1 VTCRSRG
8 APRGRG
14 GGFIL
19 AALALLAAGCGSTA
33 HLSAKASVPTLAVS
47 PSTGLVGGESLHV
60 DISGFPPRATLAL
73 FECAGTPPAGA
84 FSCGGTQLL
93 TLYTGH
99 GSTASGTLVAQ
110 PAAGTAGS
118 TTSTTPCTGQC
129 VLVAAVE
136 KLATELPP
144 FSEPDATAPLSFSTT
159 ATPGLADAWLQ
170 DLSWLSPS
178 EGWALAAQPCAAGT
192 CARLART
199 TDGGEHWEPLPSVP
213 AQVGAVDCSQVACV
227 SDVAFASSTV
237 GYLYGPALLM
247 TTDGGYSWR
256 LQPGLQVEV
265 LAAAGG
271 RVYRVAYEHG
281 GCSGPCNPELQ
292 EAAIGSS
299 AWHTVV
305 GQLAYAG
312 RSSGQI
318 VGYAPSLLFALYGNL
333 AMGYSPAVVYR
344 STDGGASWK
353 QTPDPCGGQQS
364 TRTAQPLGL
373 RPELTDLAAAPGGF
387 FAGLCTTAEN
397 SRQSL
402 VTSTDGGATWRAVD
416 AIGLVQAGALAAA
429 SPTTLA
435 ATTSAIGGGNGTFTA
450 EVSESTDGGHH
461 WIAAATDAQPVT
473 VEGIPASVGFET
485 TEVGWWIGDPHSVWT
500 TRDGGRQWTKLAFG

>member
-213 AQVGAVDCSQVACV
+213 AQVSAVDCSQVACV

-281 GCSGPCNPELQ
+281 GCPGPCNPELQ

-333 AMGYSPAVVYR
+333 AMGYSPARVPLHRRRCLLEADAR
-344 STDGGASWK
+344 SLRGPAVDSNGTATGTAAGAHRSRRRTGGFLRR
-353 QTPDPCGGQQS
+353 PMHHGGEQPAVPRNLHRWWDHMARGGRHR
-364 TRTAQPLGL
+364 TR
-373 RPELTDLAAAPGGF
+373 PGGRARCGQPHHPRRDHLRDQRRQRIVHGGGVGVNRWRSPLDRGRHRHA
-387 FAGLCTTAEN
+387 AGN
-397 SRQSL
+397 
-402 VTSTDGGATWRAVD
+402 
-416 AIGLVQAGALAAA
+416 
-429 SPTTLA
+429 
-435 ATTSAIGGGNGTFTA
+435 GGGNPG
-450 EVSESTDGGHH
+450 VGG
-461 WIAAATDAQPVT
+461 V
-473 VEGIPASVGFET
+473 
-485 TEVGWWIGDPHSVWT
+485 
-500 TRDGGRQWTKLAFG
+500 RDYRGRVVDRRPPQRLDDT